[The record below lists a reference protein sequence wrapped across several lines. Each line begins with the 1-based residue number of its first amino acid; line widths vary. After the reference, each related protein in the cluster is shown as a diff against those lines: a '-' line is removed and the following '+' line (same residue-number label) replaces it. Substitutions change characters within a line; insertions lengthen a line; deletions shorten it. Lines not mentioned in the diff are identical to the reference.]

1 MGGRAWER
9 GLSALTALMLL
20 QSPLTDRWLLPHLT
34 TQHPGP
40 NHSISVVMAAERLS
54 GGKKLPPAQP
64 ILGFLPA
71 EKRQV
76 THAASDSGS
85 CRSIAEFLRFVPPA
99 ALFPEKLSH
108 DSRYLGT

>member
-1 MGGRAWER
+1 M
-9 GLSALTALMLL
+9 
-20 QSPLTDRWLLPHLT
+20 
-34 TQHPGP
+34 
-40 NHSISVVMAAERLS
+40 ERLS

-76 THAASDSGS
+76 THAVSDPGS

-99 ALFPEKLSH
+99 TLFPEKLSH
-108 DSRYLGT
+108 DSRYLGTQERSTDRILTNDKSDRNVFLSNFWYICNFILH